1 MMEVEGSMNRAPDQ
15 SSFLRSRRSKAL
27 YQFKQQKLPA
37 CKPVLTPI
45 SVITVFM
52 LMGFVFI
59 PIGLI
64 TLRASRDV
72 SWRS

>member
-1 MMEVEGSMNRAPDQ
+1 M
-15 SSFLRSRRSKAL
+15 FL
-27 YQFKQQKLPA
+27 Q
-37 CKPVLTPI
+37 
-45 SVITVFM
+45 VITVFM

-72 SWRS
+72 SRKS